1 MSNIK
6 VKSSPLANS
15 VKILFGLI
23 FLVMGLGR
31 TPGLLD
37 EYHLGRFLAFSLVG
51 LWAYL
56 FVFPRY
62 QNLKIHLLDLF
73 FLAYLLISYLSLTWA
88 FLPSAGLVTTQSIL
102 LAFAF
107 YIGFRLLSEE
117 ITDQFLFS
125 GVAILSLVTV
135 SIGLWQLLKVG
146 LSDGLQG
153 DNIYNVIGMSGH
165 KNLLASFLFLL
176 LGINLYGVVAQK
188 NSNWVYVIMFL
199 QIIVIFLLRSRGV
212 LIALTL
218 LGLLSGIG
226 MATANTNIKKV
237 LYKAILPLLIG
248 GILMGS
254 IAFFS
259 LGGTTEDLKQ
269 FNPTQY
275 FKSASGTERVFVWY
289 KTSLVIADQWV
300 TGYGAGN
307 WKIVF
312 PSKGV
317 GGGYRLQSL
326 NVIFSRAHNDFLEV
340 FTELGIFGI
349 IAYLAIFLIPL
360 FALIKQFR
368 SPLESK
374 KAELLTLFG
383 ILLGYMI
390 IAFFD
395 FPKER
400 FEHQILL
407 SFILALII
415 WRTNSS
421 NGFGFKI
428 DQTAK
433 VQKSILIILPLLLIL
448 NLPLSYFQMKGE
460 NHVSKSLAAQSSNQW
475 PIMAK
480 ESGLAYSPLFQI
492 SPMASS
498 PKWLEGLGFFHQ
510 NMFDKAE
517 ASLAIA
523 YKHTPYHFQTI
534 NDYASCLVKLQK
546 YDQAIEVFKRALFI
560 NPKFEDAMFNLS
572 YVYAQ
577 KGEFDTAIDWANKTK
592 EDAVKKAGFLSEISK
607 MRGK

>member
-117 ITDQFLFS
+117 ISDQFLFR

-153 DNIYNVIGMSGH
+153 DNIYKVIGMSGH

-421 NGFGFKI
+421 NGFGFKL
-428 DQTAK
+428 DQTPK

-448 NLPLSYFQMKGE
+448 NLSLSYFQMKGE

-592 EDAVKKAGFLSEISK
+592 EDEVKKAGFLSEISK

>member
-37 EYHLGRFLAFSLVG
+37 EYHLGRFLAFNLVG
-51 LWAYL
+51 LWAYF

-62 QNLKIHLLDLF
+62 QNLRIHLLDLC

-117 ITDQFLFS
+117 LSDQFLFR

-146 LSDGLQG
+146 LSDGLEG
-153 DNIYNVIGMSGH
+153 DNIYKVIGMSGH

-188 NSNWVYVIMFL
+188 NSKWVYGIMFL

-212 LIALTL
+212 LVALTL
-218 LGLLSGIG
+218 LSGFTAIG
-226 MATANTNIKKV
+226 MVTANANIKKV
-237 LYKAILPLLIG
+237 FFKALLPIIIG

-254 IAFFS
+254 IAFFT
-259 LGGTTEDLKQ
+259 LGGTSEDLKQ

-289 KTSLVIADQWV
+289 KTSQVIADQWV

-312 PSKGV
+312 PSKGI

-340 FTELGIFGI
+340 FAELGVFGLLS
-349 IAYLAIFLIPL
+349 YLGIFLIPL
-360 FALIKQFR
+360 FALIRQFR
-368 SPLESK
+368 NPMESQK
-374 KAELLTLFG
+374 VEILTLFG
-383 ILLGYMI
+383 LLMGYMI

-407 SFILALII
+407 SYILALII
-415 WRTNSS
+415 WRTKSS
-421 NGFGFKI
+421 GGFAFKNGI
-428 DQTAK
+428 TPT
-433 VQKSILIILPLLLIL
+433 VQKIIFSILPLLLIL

-460 NHVSKSLAAQSSNQW
+460 NHVSKSLAGQLSKQW
-475 PIMAK
+475 SIMAK
-480 ESGLAYSPLFQI
+480 EGGLAYSPFFQI

-523 YKHTPYHFQTI
+523 YNHTPYHFQTI
-534 NDYASCLVKLQK
+534 NDYASCLVKLKK
-546 YDQAIEVFKRALFI
+546 YDQAIEVFKQALSI

-577 KGEFDTAIDWANKTK
+577 KGEFDIALDWANKTK
-592 EDAVKKAGFLSEISK
+592 EDAGKKAAFLSEIAK
-607 MRGK
+607 MKGK

>member
-117 ITDQFLFS
+117 ISDQFLFR

-153 DNIYNVIGMSGH
+153 DNIYKVIGMSGH

-448 NLPLSYFQMKGE
+448 NLSLSYFQMKGE

-592 EDAVKKAGFLSEISK
+592 EDEVKKAGFLSEISK

>member
-51 LWAYL
+51 IWAYF

-73 FLAYLLISYLSLTWA
+73 FLAYLLISYLSLMWA

-117 ITDQFLFS
+117 ISDQFLFR
-125 GVAILSLVTV
+125 GVAVLSLVTV

-153 DNIYNVIGMSGH
+153 DNIYKVIGMSGH

-188 NSNWVYVIMFL
+188 SSKWVYAIMFL

-340 FTELGIFGI
+340 FAELGIFGI

-360 FALIKQFR
+360 FTLIRQFR
-368 SPLESK
+368 NPLESK
-374 KAELLTLFG
+374 KVELLTLFG
-383 ILLGYMI
+383 LLMGYMI

-498 PKWLEGLGFFHQ
+498 PKWLEGLGYFHQ

-592 EDAVKKAGFLSEISK
+592 EDAVKKAGFLNEIAK